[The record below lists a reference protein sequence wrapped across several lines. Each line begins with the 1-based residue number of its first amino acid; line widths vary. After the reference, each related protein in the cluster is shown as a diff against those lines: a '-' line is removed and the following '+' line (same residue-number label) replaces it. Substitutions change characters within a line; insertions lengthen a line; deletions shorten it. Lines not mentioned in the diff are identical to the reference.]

1 MNRFTTAFVLAL
13 ALAAPA
19 GAFTVD
25 MSMPVLTFPQPTE
38 TTQACILPAGIGTPT
53 CSAAE

>member
-38 TTQACILPAGIGTPT
+38 TTRACILPAGIGTPT